1 MEQQYL
7 AKVQDLDE
15 EGHRTLFYTL
25 GVRAELE
32 AGREMI
38 ASYLEDVVLTPHPT
52 RAPLRELPVA
62 GRPSLARHEL

>member
-1 MEQQYL
+1 LEQQYL

-15 EGHRTLFYTL
+15 EGHRTVFYTL

-32 AGREMI
+32 IGREMI

-52 RAPLRELPVA
+52 RAPCANCPLLA
-62 GRPSLARHEL
+62 GLV